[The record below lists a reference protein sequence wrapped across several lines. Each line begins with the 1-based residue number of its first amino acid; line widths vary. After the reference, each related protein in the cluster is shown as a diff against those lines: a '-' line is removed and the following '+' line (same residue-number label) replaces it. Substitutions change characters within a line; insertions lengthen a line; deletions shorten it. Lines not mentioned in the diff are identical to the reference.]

1 MDGLPPLPAPRHH
14 PRADTA
20 QTPLS
25 DNHAL
30 FHNTETPPLL
40 PHDAPKPAL
49 TSNSPHIPNTATQ
62 NPVTRHTHDQTSKG
76 PKDDPITHNTPP
88 ETQPKT
94 QPETQPIDQP
104 TDLPATTPETA
115 PPRPRLTR
123 RTPQDPQRPPL
134 LLDTRDSAPQTPNGT
149 APAFL
154 PRLRAQAS
162 AIDTRPMQGRV
173 VSATGTIIRAILPDV
188 AIGDLCRLRDLK
200 RGWSMEAEVIGLSGR
215 EVLLTPMGGLD
226 GISAGTEVISTGQRR
241 QFPVGTRVLG
251 RVLDALGQPI
261 DGNGPLPHGPTAPVL
276 AQPPAAMTRR
286 MIQRPLPI
294 GLRAIDGL
302 LTCGEGQRLG
312 IYGEAG
318 AGKSSLMSAIVKGSA
333 ADVAVIALV
342 GERGREVREFVE
354 HNLGP
359 DGMARS
365 VLVVATSDRPAAER
379 VTCAQ
384 AATAVAEH
392 FRDQGLRV
400 LLFVDNVTRFARA
413 LREIGLAAGEPPTRR
428 GFPPSV
434 FTALPQLMER
444 AGMGATG
451 SITAF
456 YAVLV
461 EDGQGDPIAEE
472 TRGILDGHIIL
483 SRALAASGHY
493 PAIDILTSRSRVMN
507 LVTDPAHQAQATHM
521 RALWS
526 RYQDVSFLLQVGEYK
541 PGGDPL
547 ADEAIARVD
556 AIRDFLKQGS
566 DERTSFAEMHTCM
579 TSLLA

>member
-1 MDGLPPLPAPRHH
+1 MPDHAARFDQDATSPGPPPGPGILQGGSGRSALQAAGPDALRHGPMPDTRRISSASAQHSARATQGHVAFGSGRLGVEDAP
-14 PRADTA
+14 D
-20 QTPLS
+20 
-25 DNHAL
+25 
-30 FHNTETPPLL
+30 LL
-40 PHDAPKPAL
+40 PDAEDAPA
-49 TSNSPHIPNTATQ
+49 
-62 NPVTRHTHDQTSKG
+62 
-76 PKDDPITHNTPP
+76 
-88 ETQPKT
+88 
-94 QPETQPIDQP
+94 
-104 TDLPATTPETA
+104 
-115 PPRPRLTR
+115 RPRLRLAR
-123 RTPQDPQRPPL
+123 RTPDDTPDDTQRPPL
-134 LLDTRDSAPQTPNGT
+134 LIDTRDPPREEQPEEPSEDAISRMR
-149 APAFL
+149 AFL
-154 PRLRAQAS
+154 PKLRAQAG
-162 AIDTRPMQGRV
+162 AIDTRPVQGRV
-173 VSATGTIIRAILPDV
+173 VSATGTIIRATLPDV
-188 AIGDLCRLRDLK
+188 AIGEMCRLRDTR

-226 GISAGTEVISTGQRR
+226 GISAETEVIATGQKR
-241 QFPVGTRVLG
+241 QFPVGHRVLG
-251 RVLDALGQPI
+251 RVIDALGQPI
-261 DGNGPLPHGPTAPVL
+261 DGRGPLAPGPTAPVL
-276 AQPPAAMTRR
+276 AQPPSAMTRR
-286 MIQRPLPI
+286 MIDRPLPI

-318 AGKSSLMSAIVKGSA
+318 AGKSSLMSAIVKGSD

-359 DGMARS
+359 DGLARS

-444 AGMGATG
+444 AGMGARG

-483 SRALAASGHY
+483 SRALAAAGHY

-507 LVTDPAHQAQATHM
+507 LVADPAHQALATKM
-521 RALWS
+521 RALWA
-526 RYQDVSFLLQVGEYK
+526 RYQEVSFLLQVGEYK

-547 ADEAIARVD
+547 ADEAIARIE
-556 AIRDFLKQGS
+556 AIRTFLKQGS
-566 DERTSFAEMHTCM
+566 DERIGFAEMQACM
-579 TSLLA
+579 TTLLA